1 MALNLKEIF
10 EGDSEVIR
18 ISKLNY
24 NFDQLLSNG
33 GGPQGPQGAQ
43 GVTGVVGPQGP
54 TGNSGATG
62 PTGASGN
69 DGVSLNVWDSDLE
82 YDDGTG
88 ATASDYYIIR
98 PFNLSGATATD
109 LKTRMILGDESAF
122 NSPGNLPNFEPL
134 ALLNIILPQDP
145 SGNTEVSNHI
155 NILHSSLNSAIYAIR
170 SEFVGADTTFK
181 IAGSSTPGETNFTLD
196 IPTRITFSSGNFVL
210 TTTSGD
216 INITGAN
223 DAFIHSNNNIDLHS
237 TGGGD
242 VNIGDVLNTSITNI
256 SAVDDVIINAQNN
269 NVEVTSNEDFLV
281 NSKNINLTSIN
292 DNTITGQ
299 NNDLEQLAAQGAN
312 TLTASGYQGK
322 NQLIATHVGGGLN
335 LLNATS
341 YNTFQ
346 ISGVDKFKV
355 SSGLNTSSESIFFD
369 DPDGSH
375 DGTGPSQITSD
386 GDGVRWKE
394 GAIATGGTTSGW
406 HAAANNGSTDAERT
420 LSDYY
425 WEKSIIDSCCI
436 REASGAVILPFGSG
450 NNTGDF
456 SNYGSILATGVPTDS
471 DASEMSYIKIGNKVE
486 CWGKGNLEVKSVD
499 RATWAGNANPLVIA
513 LNYSEEPD
521 FANSAIF
528 PYTNDA
534 NFYID
539 VDIAITSEGTTS
551 EANSDLTN
559 NDYIVFGRI
568 YPGDNTIYM
577 FKKGISQ
584 VDGSNVGYGMAPLKP
599 QDLVDGDQPND
610 QWVHYSFKFSIPTN
624 FHAYD
629 RPYWIDAGAK

>member
-43 GVTGVVGPQGP
+43 GVTGIVGPQGP

-82 YDDGTG
+82 YDDGAG

-170 SEFVGADTTFK
+170 SEFTGADTTFK

-256 SAVDDVIINAQNN
+256 SAVDDVIITAQNN
-269 NVEVTSNEDFLV
+269 NVEVTSTEDFLV

-299 NNDLEQLAAQGAN
+299 NNDLNTSTYAGAN

-322 NQLIATHVGGGLN
+322 NQLIATESGGFN
-335 LLNATS
+335 LLNAAS

-369 DPDGSH
+369 DPNGDH
-375 DGTGPSQITSD
+375 DISGGATT

-394 GAIATGGTTSGW
+394 GDAEEEQTVDTGFVS
-406 HAAANNGSTDAERT
+406 APNNGSTEAERT

-436 REASGAVILPFGSG
+436 READGAAVLPFGTG
-450 NNTGDF
+450 NDIGDF
-456 SNYGSILATGVPTDS
+456 SNYGTIQNTGVPVDADS
-471 DASEMSYIKIGNKVE
+471 SEMSYVKIGNKIE
-486 CWGKGNLEVKSVD
+486 CWGKGTLEVHNAD
-499 RATWAGNANPLVIA
+499 RTTWEINNNPAVIA
-513 LNYSEEPD
+513 LNYSHD
-521 FANSAIF
+521 TFQNAFVF
-528 PYTNDA
+528 PYTNDV

-539 VDIAITSEGTTS
+539 VDVTLISEGKTTPTS
-551 EANSDLTN
+551 TDYAISD
-559 NDYIVFGRI
+559 YGIKGRI
-568 YPGDNTIYM
+568 YPGDNVIYLFNIGYKEVGGGPTIFM
-577 FKKGISQ
+577 EPIR
-584 VDGSNVGYGMAPLKP
+584 VE
-599 QDLVDGDQPND
+599 DLVDSSNPNP
-610 QWVHYSFKFSIPTN
+610 QHIHYAFNFSMPTLYN
-624 FHAYD
+624 SYN
-629 RPYWIDAGAK
+629 RSNYNTSISTGSGSS